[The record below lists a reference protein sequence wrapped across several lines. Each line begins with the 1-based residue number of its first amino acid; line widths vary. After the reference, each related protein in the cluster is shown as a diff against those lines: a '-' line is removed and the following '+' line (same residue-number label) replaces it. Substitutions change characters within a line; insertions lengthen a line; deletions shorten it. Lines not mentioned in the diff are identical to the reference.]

1 VTGFEAAARVDVA
14 APPERVWDAMTRP
27 DQVAQYMMGARVD
40 TDWQVGSTITWSGE
54 WNGKPYKDKGKVL
67 AAEPGHLLEV
77 THYSALSG
85 AEDVP
90 ENYHTVRYEL
100 TKTDDGT
107 AVSLTQDGCAS
118 EEQAQQFSQNW
129 QGMLDGLKKVAEA
142 G

>member
-1 VTGFEAAARVDVA
+1 MKGFEAAARVDVA

-27 DQVAQYMMGARVD
+27 DQVVQYMMGARVES
-40 TDWQVGSTITWSGE
+40 DWHVGSPITWSGE
-54 WNGKPYKDKGKVL
+54 WNGRPYQDKGEVL
-67 AAEPGHLLEV
+67 AAEPGLLLEV

-85 AEDVP
+85 AEDLP

-100 TKTDDGT
+100 TKTDDVT
-107 AVSLTQDGCAS
+107 TVSLTQDGCAS